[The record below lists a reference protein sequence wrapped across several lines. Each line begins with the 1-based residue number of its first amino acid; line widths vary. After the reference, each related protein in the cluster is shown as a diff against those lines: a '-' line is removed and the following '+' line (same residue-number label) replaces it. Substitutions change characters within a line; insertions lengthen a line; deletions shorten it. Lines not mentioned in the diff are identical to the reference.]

1 MSLNEKSGFNK
12 LLAYY
17 NSNKH
22 KDWKEWLIIQK
33 IFPRPGKQGLV
44 GLMSAKDDPT
54 LVFVFKISQYINH
67 LVQH

>member
-17 NSNKH
+17 NSNKD
-22 KDWKEWLIIQK
+22 KDWKDWLVVEK

-44 GLMSAKDDPT
+44 GLMSAKDDST
-54 LVFVFKISQYINH
+54 IVFVFKISQ
-67 LVQH
+67 